1 MKTLVVS
8 NNKGGVGKTFTSK
21 TLAEYAVIVKKMRAL
36 LIDLDP
42 QCNLSRRFIDMP
54 LDSDGDY
61 EPPKH
66 PDYAGE
72 SDWDGTSSI
81 ANLWLDPENIVPY
94 PTRFKGLDILLGHSK
109 DLQKVE
115 YVRQGEI
122 KEQVIE
128 RLRNLLNTNQVQDSY
143 DLTII
148 DTRPSKGPLVQA
160 AMRAATNVIIPTE
173 MAHPSVE
180 GLQGMLSLL
189 VEMDN
194 LYGEMPRLDAI
205 VGNRVRENASVFK
218 AIRDKLNADSMT
230 APFML
235 SEHFSLLA
243 DYEKSMLFGAPSL
256 FELSDSLK
264 ATKQAKLVCNELLN
278 RVIN

>member
-1 MKTLVVS
+1 MKILVIS

-21 TLAEYAVIVKKMRAL
+21 TLAEYAVIVKNKKVL

-42 QCNLSRRFIDMP
+42 QCNLSRRFLDMP
-54 LDSDGDY
+54 IDADGDY

-66 PDYAGE
+66 PEYAGDD
-72 SDWDGTSSI
+72 DWDGTSSA
-81 ANLWLDPENIVPY
+81 ANIWLEPSNIVPY
-94 PTRFKGLDILLGHSK
+94 PTRFEGLDILPGHSK

-128 RLRNLLNTNQVQDSY
+128 RLRDLLKTDEVQESY
-143 DLTII
+143 DYVIV

-194 LYGEMPRLDAI
+194 LYGECPRLDAI

-218 AIRDKLNADSMT
+218 AIRDSLRENPIT
-230 APFML
+230 APYL
-235 SEHFSLLA
+235 LKDHFALLA
-243 DYEKSMLFGAPSL
+243 DYEKSMLFGSPSL
-256 FELSDSLK
+256 FEMSDSLK
-264 ATKQAKLVCNELLN
+264 AAVQAKHVCKELLAK
-278 RVIN
+278 VED